1 MSRVTYPAWPNYL
14 SVAIY
19 AAMSAASDRDRAIF
33 GIFGCGSS
41 KNKAILPASK
51 SGILAIV
58 ANGGAWSVA
67 ARRWV
72 GGKSRTIAE
81 PAVDHCWD
89 RRQTPAWP
97 QRPRQVPA
105 TERCNAV
112 LSVQPFGTVSSS
124 FREHRCSFTDHS
136 RQSIG
141 WQPTMAPNARP
152 LMSADH
158 SNSNRPLMPATE
170 QHTVIR
176 LTSS

>member
-1 MSRVTYPAWPNYL
+1 SGYPRGLLSLRGRLLACLVSSCLACSGDRWMSRVTYPAWPNYL

-81 PAVDHCWD
+81 PTVDHCWA
-89 RRQTPAWP
+89 RRQTPTSP

-105 TERCNAV
+105 
-112 LSVQPFGTVSSS
+112 P
-124 FREHRCSFTDHS
+124 
-136 RQSIG
+136 
-141 WQPTMAPNARP
+141 
-152 LMSADH
+152 
-158 SNSNRPLMPATE
+158 
-170 QHTVIR
+170 
-176 LTSS
+176 